1 MEIGHSGGSG
11 TPGASPSTSTGRA
24 SESSATRETSSSAAF
39 RSPGGRVAGDSS
51 FDVVSRIDEQELENA
66 LNQARKEIA
75 SRFDFK
81 NSKTSIEKSGKEII
95 VVSDDELKLKNVI
108 DIIQS
113 RAVKR
118 GISIKA
124 FEYGKVEPA
133 AQGTVRRRIIL
144 RTGIPKEKSKP
155 LIDAIKSS
163 KLKVNAQYQDEQI
176 RVWGKSK
183 DDLQKVIALL
193 RELDYELPLQFVNY
207 R

>member
-1 MEIGHSGGSG
+1 
-11 TPGASPSTSTGRA
+11 
-24 SESSATRETSSSAAF
+24 
-39 RSPGGRVAGDSS
+39 VAGDSS